1 MGTASLTREQLNE
14 IVGQLVTAILG
25 ALDAAPT
32 DGEDSSES
40 ETAIVDTR
48 ILARTEDERTET
60 VDIADMQ
67 SGTLILLG
75 FAEYFRSRSS
85 QEGDWMS
92 FSGEWYTNEEFAEKV
107 RNSSALPT
115 VVHRG

>member
-1 MGTASLTREQLNE
+1 MPETITRERLNE
-14 IVGQLVTAILG
+14 IVNQLATAILG

-32 DGEDSSES
+32 GGEDSSES

-48 ILARTEDERTET
+48 ILARTEGEKTET
-60 VDIADMQ
+60 VDVADMQ

-92 FSGEWYTNEEFAEKV
+92 FSGEWYTNEEFAEKA
-107 RNSSALPT
+107 RDHAALPR
-115 VVHRG
+115 VVHWG

>member
-1 MGTASLTREQLNE
+1 MPETTPREQLND
-14 IVGQLVTAILG
+14 IVNQLVTAILG

-48 ILARTEDERTET
+48 IPARNKDGGMET
-60 VDIADMQ
+60 VDVADMP
-67 SGTLILLG
+67 SGSLVLLDY
-75 FAEYFRSRSS
+75 AEYFRSRLSA
-85 QEGDWMS
+85 EGDWMS

-107 RNSSALPT
+107 RNNSAPPR
-115 VVHRG
+115 VVHWG

>member
-1 MGTASLTREQLNE
+1 MPETTTREQLND

-32 DGEDSSES
+32 GGEDSSES

-48 ILARTEDERTET
+48 ILARTEDGRTET
-60 VDIADMQ
+60 VDVADVQ
-67 SGTLILLG
+67 SGTLILLN
-75 FAEYFRSRSS
+75 FAEYFRCRPS

-92 FSGEWYTNEEFAEKV
+92 FSGEWYTNEEFAEKA
-107 RNSSALPT
+107 RNYSPLPT
-115 VVHRG
+115 VAHWG

>member
-1 MGTASLTREQLNE
+1 MSETITRERLNE
-14 IVGQLVTAILG
+14 IVNQLATVILG

-48 ILARTEDERTET
+48 ILARNKDGEMET
-60 VDIADMQ
+60 VDVADMQ
-67 SGTLILLG
+67 SGTLILLDY
-75 FAEYFRSRSS
+75 AEYFRSRLSG
-85 QEGDWMS
+85 EGDWMS

-107 RNSSALPT
+107 RNHSALPT
-115 VVHRG
+115 VAHWG

>member
-1 MGTASLTREQLNE
+1 MSETITRERLNE
-14 IVGQLVTAILG
+14 IVNQLATAILG

-32 DGEDSSES
+32 GGEDSSES

-48 ILARTEDERTET
+48 ILARNNGGETET
-60 VDIADMQ
+60 VDVANMQ
-67 SGTLILLG
+67 SGTLITLG
-75 FAEYFRSRSS
+75 FAEYFRSRPS

-107 RNSSALPT
+107 RNNWALPT
-115 VVHRG
+115 VVHWG

>member
-1 MGTASLTREQLNE
+1 MSETITRERLNE
-14 IVGQLVTAILG
+14 IVNQLATVILG

-32 DGEDSSES
+32 DGEASSES

-48 ILARTEDERTET
+48 ILARTEDEKTET
-60 VDIADMQ
+60 MDVADMQ

-75 FAEYFRSRSS
+75 FAEYFRCRPS

-92 FSGEWYTNEEFAEKV
+92 FSGEWYTNEEFAEKA
-107 RNSSALPT
+107 RNHSPLPT
-115 VVHRG
+115 VVHWG

>member
-1 MGTASLTREQLNE
+1 MSETITHERLNE
-14 IVGQLVTAILG
+14 IVNQLATVILG

-48 ILARTEDERTET
+48 ILARNKDGEMET
-60 VDIADMQ
+60 VDVADMQ
-67 SGTLILLG
+67 SGTLILLDYV
-75 FAEYFRSRSS
+75 EYFRSRLSG
-85 QEGDWMS
+85 EGDWMS

-107 RNSSALPT
+107 RNHSALPT
-115 VVHRG
+115 VAHWG

>member
-1 MGTASLTREQLNE
+1 MPETITRERLNE
-14 IVGQLVTAILG
+14 IVNQLATVILG
-25 ALDAAPT
+25 ALDAAPAG
-32 DGEDSSES
+32 GEASSES

-48 ILARTEDERTET
+48 ILARNNDGETET
-60 VDIADMQ
+60 VDVADLQ

-75 FAEYFRSRSS
+75 FAEFFRCRPS

-107 RNSSALPT
+107 RNNSALPT
-115 VVHRG
+115 VVHWG

>member
-1 MGTASLTREQLNE
+1 MPETTTREQLNE
-14 IVGQLVTAILG
+14 IVNQFVTVILG

-48 ILARTEDERTET
+48 ILVRTEDEKTET
-60 VDIADMQ
+60 VDVADLQ
-67 SGTLILLG
+67 SGTLILLD
-75 FAEYFRSRSS
+75 FAEYFRSRLSG
-85 QEGDWMS
+85 EGDWMS

-107 RNSSALPT
+107 RNYSSLPR
-115 VVHRG
+115 VVHWG